1 MMNSC
6 LRYTRHSAALAT
18 TAVAGSVFYNV
29 VGSNQDS
36 SSSSSFQHATTCEA
50 KAQHHNQHQ
59 KSIPSSKP
67 GTKLLFL
74 GSGSSTGCPKPICAL
89 TFQQSLLS
97 EEQQH
102 KFNPSLLQLQKDME
116 AKCGISKIAIM
127 GDPKLNKNYRNNPS
141 LLISHRNNDDDCD
154 SSSSSTTTSSP
165 LRNVIIDVGKTFRE
179 GALRWMPHHGIY
191 NIDGIVLT
199 HEHADA
205 ILGLDDLRGFQIAP
219 RMLKGG
225 GTSMT
230 PTVSLPIFLSPLCLE
245 TVKQVF
251 SYLVPKELSE
261 QEKRKVKEDASKGIK
276 VVRHVA
282 SLDFQTVQFFQ
293 PFYAAGLKMIPLPVK
308 HGEDLICNGYA
319 FSVNGDK
326 GKTINVVYLSDI
338 SRMIPETE
346 KYIMEE
352 LPPTD
357 ILVVDSLLYGKKHS
371 VHYSLDQALEL
382 VERLNAKKTFIVG
395 MNCDDFPEHE
405 DANRLIQERNPT
417 VELAHDGLAIEF

>member
-1 MMNSC
+1 MMNSF

-18 TAVAGSVFYNV
+18 TALAGSVFYNA

-36 SSSSSFQHATTCEA
+36 SFSFQHATTCEA
-50 KAQHHNQHQ
+50 KAQHQ
-59 KSIPSSKP
+59 KSIPYSKP

-97 EEQQH
+97 KEEQH
-102 KFNPSLLQLQKDME
+102 KANPSLLQLQKDME
-116 AKCGISKIAIM
+116 VNCQISKIASM

-141 LLISHRNNDDDCD
+141 LLISHRNNDDGDGDGD
-154 SSSSSTTTSSP
+154 SSSSSTSSP

-205 ILGLDDLRGFQIAP
+205 ILGLDDLRGFQISP
-219 RMLKGG
+219 HMMKGRG
-225 GTSMT
+225 MT
-230 PTVSLPIFLSPLCLE
+230 HTASLPVFLSPLCLD

-261 QEKRKVKEDASKGIK
+261 QEKRKEKEDASKGIK
-276 VVRHVA
+276 VVRYVA

-326 GKTINVVYLSDI
+326 GETINVVYLSDI

-357 ILVVDSLLYGKKHS
+357 ILVVDSLLYKKKHS

-382 VERLNAKKTFIVG
+382 VERLKAKKTFIVG

-405 DANRLIQERNPT
+405 DANRLIQERNST